1 MASSSWRMSSV
12 FRFSLAQITKL
23 SSLFLFMLAVLTG
36 ATAAD
41 SGQSVHLIVSGSLP
55 VGNVGVAYNGA
66 ASASGGVAP
75 YHYAVTHGT
84 LPGGVALDAATGI
97 ISGVPQA
104 AGLFSFGI
112 SAWDKNGIH
121 GDKRLAININGESIS
136 VTISPTTA
144 VVVSGGSQQ
153 FTASVSGTSNTA
165 VTWSTTAGTIS
176 SAGMFSAPAT
186 TANTSV
192 VVTATSVAQSSTSA
206 SANVTLT
213 TKSSGPTITTTS
225 IPSVIIGSPYTAD
238 LSATGGAVPYAWS
251 IASGSL
257 PGGINL
263 NRSTG
268 LINGTIS
275 STGNFTFVAKVTDAN
290 GKTNSRSLTL
300 SVSSSTGSFDGP
312 AELPRVFMQT
322 SLANTPAPGNT
333 IPVPSGGNLQTALN
347 SANCG
352 DTVALQAGATFT
364 GKFTLPAKSCDDLHW
379 IIIRT
384 SAPDTSLPPEGS
396 RISPCY
402 AGVGSLPG
410 RPSFHCSALR
420 KVLARV
426 INPHMG
432 AGPFLLAPGAS
443 HYRLLGLEL
452 TRTPGTGLVGPL
464 VFSKKAPADHLILDR
479 CWLHGTPQ
487 DDTSAGISFTG
498 MTNAAVID
506 SFLTD
511 FHCTAIVG
519 ACTDAKA
526 IGGGVGSLPG
536 GPYKVVDNF
545 LEASGENILFGGGPA
560 TTTPADIEIR
570 RNHFFKPSIW
580 QSGQPGFVGGQ
591 GGHPFIV
598 KNLFE
603 LKNAQRVLLE
613 ANILEYSWGGF
624 GQHGFAFML
633 TPKNQAGTHNTNV
646 CPLCQVTDVTI
657 RYSTVS
663 HVAAGVTIAT
673 ALSDSGGMAAAG
685 ARFSLH
691 DITID
696 DVNARAYIGS
706 GALFSFLNSWWQNVL
721 NSVTINHIT
730 GFGDPTFLRVI
741 SVLDTRPHPSM
752 WGFVISNNILGLGEY
767 TFASAGGGPP
777 NCAFTPIPLT
787 TLNLCF
793 SKYAFSYNAIIGSLF
808 ASKSSDWP
816 SGNYFAASPGAVQ
829 FVNYNNAHGGN
840 YQLLSSSPY
849 KNAASDG
856 KDIGADISALQAAIS
871 GVY

>member
-12 FRFSLAQITKL
+12 FRFSLAQITTL

-41 SGQSVHLIVSGSLP
+41 AKQSVHLIVSGSLS

-84 LPGGVALDAATGI
+84 LPGGVALGAATGI
-97 ISGVPQA
+97 ISGIPQA
-104 AGLFSFGI
+104 AGVFSFEI

-121 GDKRLAININGESIS
+121 GDKRLAITVNGESIS

-165 VTWSTTAGTIS
+165 VSWSATGGTIS
-176 SAGMFSAPAT
+176 NTGMFSAPT
-186 TANTSV
+186 TSTNGSV

-206 SANVTLT
+206 SANVTVT

-268 LINGTIS
+268 VINGTIS

-322 SLANTPAPGNT
+322 SLANTPAPGST
-333 IPVPSGGNLQTALN
+333 ISVPSGGNLQAALN

-352 DTVALQAGATFT
+352 DTVALQAGATFS
-364 GKFTLPAKSCDDLHW
+364 GRFTLPAKSCDDLHW

-402 AGVGSLPG
+402 AGVASLPG
-410 RPSFHCSALR
+410 RPSFHCSTV
-420 KVLARV
+420 KNVLARIIYPQV
-426 INPHMG
+426 G
-432 AGPFLLAPGAS
+432 SGPFLLASGAS

-464 VFSKKAPADHLILDR
+464 VFPQGASDHLVLDR

-487 DDTSAGISFTG
+487 DDTSSGFRFTG
-498 MTNAAVID
+498 MTHAAVVD

-526 IGGGVGSLPG
+526 IGGGGGSLPG

-570 RNHFFKPSIW
+570 RNHLFKPLIW
-580 QSGQPGFVGGQ
+580 KPGQPGFVGGQ

-598 KNLFE
+598 KNLIE
-603 LKNAQRVLLE
+603 LKNAQRVLFE

-624 GQHGFAFML
+624 TQHGFAIEL
-633 TPKNQAGTHNTNV
+633 APRNQEWAHQTSV

-663 HVAAGVTIAT
+663 HVGAGVLLAT
-673 ALSDSGGMAAAG
+673 ARSGLGAMASAG
-685 ARFSLH
+685 ARYSIH
-691 DITID
+691 DITVD
-696 DVNARAYIGS
+696 DVEAQAFEGP
-706 GALFSFLNSWWQNVL
+706 GVLFSVLNGWWQNVL
-721 NSVTINHIT
+721 NSVTINHVT
-730 GFGDPTFLRVI
+730 GFGDPSMRVI
-741 SVLDTRPHPSM
+741 SLLDVPPNPQM
-752 WGFVISNNILGLGEY
+752 WGFVISNNILGLGRF
-767 TFASAGGGPP
+767 TFASAGGGRS
-777 NCAFTPIPLT
+777 NCANSFIPLT
-787 TLNLCF
+787 SLNLCF
-793 SKYAFSYNAIIGSLF
+793 SKYTFRYNAIIGSSM

-816 SGNYFAASPGAVQ
+816 PGNYFSATPGSVQ
-829 FVNYNNAHGGN
+829 FVNYNNADGGN
-840 YQLLSSSPY
+840 YQLLPSSPY
-849 KNAASDG
+849 KNSASDG
-856 KDIGADISALQAAIS
+856 KDLGADISAMQAALS